1 MGRKRHLIVDT
12 MGLVLIAVVHAA
24 NLQDPVAARLVFNR
38 VGHALLRLQLIW
50 ADGIYRGQ
58 LVDWLRQS
66 FGWVL
71 EIVMPHDKSNG
82 FQVLPRRWV
91 IERTFAW
98 LGRSRR
104 LSKDYEQYPASAEA
118 FIYIAM
124 IRLMLRRLARQLTQA
139 SSTC

>member
-1 MGRKRHLIVDT
+1 

-24 NLQDPVAARLVFNR
+24 SLQDPVAARLVFNR
-38 VGHALLRLQLIW
+38 VGHTLLRLQLIW

-58 LVDWLRQS
+58 LVEWLRQS

-71 EIVMPHDKSNG
+71 EIVMPQDKSNG

-124 IRLMLRRLARQLTQA
+124 IRLMLHRLARQLTEA